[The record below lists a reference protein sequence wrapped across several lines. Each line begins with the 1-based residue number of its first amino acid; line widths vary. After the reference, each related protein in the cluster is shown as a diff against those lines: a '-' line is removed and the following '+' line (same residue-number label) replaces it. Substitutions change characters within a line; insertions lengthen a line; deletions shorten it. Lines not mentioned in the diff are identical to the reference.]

1 MYNSAVFKNGQARGI
16 LMKKRFQIA
25 PLFAA
30 GILATTVLTGCGDAP
45 QQGQQ
50 QQAPQVD
57 VITVKPEALELSTE
71 LPGRTAAFRVAE
83 VRPQVSGV
91 LLERTFEEGT
101 FVEKGQQLYQIDP
114 ATYEAE
120 LASAEAEVQ
129 RAKAVLRSSEL
140 RYNRF
145 KELIEENAVSQDE
158 FDSAEATYFQNKA
171 AVALAE
177 AQLKNAR
184 INREYTKVNA
194 PINGIIGRSNFTE
207 GALVT
212 ASQQE
217 PLVTI
222 NQLDPIYVDISQSS
236 KQFMQLQADIQ
247 SGRIE
252 ANESGNAPVRLKLNG
267 LDFDQQGELLF
278 SEVSVEEDTG
288 AILLRAVF
296 PNPDKTLYPG
306 MFVRAA
312 VSEGTIN
319 TALLLPQKAVTRDPR
334 GRPYVMI
341 VNDDNKVEQ
350 RMITTERAIGSDWLV
365 KDGVKEGDTVITSGL
380 QKVRPGATVQISNSA
395 SNEQQ

>member
-1 MYNSAVFKNGQARGI
+1 
-16 LMKKRFQIA
+16 MKKRFQIA

-30 GILATTVLTGCGDAP
+30 GILATTVLSGCGDQP

-50 QQAPQVD
+50 QRAPQVD
-57 VITVKPEALELSTE
+57 VITVQPESLELSTE

-101 FVEKGQQLYQIDP
+101 YVEKGQQLYQIDP
-114 ATYEAE
+114 AIYQAE

-129 RAKAVLRSSEL
+129 RARAVLRSSEL

-145 KELIEENAVSQDE
+145 KELLQENAVSQDE

-184 INREYTKVNA
+184 INLEYTKVNA

-296 PNPDKTLYPG
+296 PNPNKTLYPG

-334 GRPYVMI
+334 GRPYVMV

-365 KDGVKEGDTVITSGL
+365 SDGVKEGDTVIISGL

>member
-1 MYNSAVFKNGQARGI
+1 
-16 LMKKRFQIA
+16 MKKRFQIA

-306 MFVRAA
+306 MFVMPAR
-312 VSEGTIN
+312 V
-319 TALLLPQKAVTRDPR
+319 
-334 GRPYVMI
+334 
-341 VNDDNKVEQ
+341 
-350 RMITTERAIGSDWLV
+350 
-365 KDGVKEGDTVITSGL
+365 
-380 QKVRPGATVQISNSA
+380 
-395 SNEQQ
+395 

>member
-1 MYNSAVFKNGQARGI
+1 
-16 LMKKRFQIA
+16 MKKRFQIA

-50 QQAPQVD
+50 RQAPQVD
-57 VITVKPEALELSTE
+57 VITVKPETLELSTE

-171 AVALAE
+171 AVAVAE

-184 INREYTKVNA
+184 INLEYTKVNA

-267 LDFDQQGELLF
+267 LDFDQEGELLF

-296 PNPDKTLYPG
+296 PNPNKTLYPG

-334 GRPYVMI
+334 GRPYVMV

-365 KDGVKEGDTVITSGL
+365 SDGVKEGDTVIISGL

>member
-1 MYNSAVFKNGQARGI
+1 
-16 LMKKRFQIA
+16 MKKRFQIA

-57 VITVKPEALELSTE
+57 VITVKPETLELSTE

-101 FVEKGQQLYQIDP
+101 YVEKGQQLYQIDP
-114 ATYEAE
+114 AIYQAE

-129 RAKAVLRSSEL
+129 RARAVLRSSEL

-145 KELIEENAVSQDE
+145 KELLQENAVSQDE

-184 INREYTKVNA
+184 INLEYTKVNA

-334 GRPYVMI
+334 GRPYVMV
-341 VNDDNKVEQ
+341 VNSENKVEQ

-365 KDGVKEGDTVITSGL
+365 SDGVQEGDKVITSGL

>member
-1 MYNSAVFKNGQARGI
+1 
-16 LMKKRFQIA
+16 MKKRFQIA

-30 GILATTVLTGCGDAP
+30 GILATTVLTGCGEAP

-145 KELIEENAVSQDE
+145 RELIEENAVSQDE

-267 LDFDQQGELLF
+267 LDFDQEGELLF

>member
-1 MYNSAVFKNGQARGI
+1 
-16 LMKKRFQIA
+16 MKKRFQIA

-30 GILATTVLTGCGDAP
+30 GILATTALTGCGEAP

-101 FVEKGQQLYQIDP
+101 YVEKGQQLYQIDP

-145 KELIEENAVSQDE
+145 QELIEENAVSQDE

-184 INREYTKVNA
+184 INLEYTKVNA

-252 ANESGNAPVRLKLNG
+252 ANESGNAPVHLKLNG
-267 LDFDQQGELLF
+267 LDFDQEGELLF

-334 GRPYVMI
+334 GRPYVMV

-365 KDGVKEGDTVITSGL
+365 SDGVKEGDTVITSGL

>member
-30 GILATTVLTGCGDAP
+30 GILATTVLSGCGDQP

-50 QQAPQVD
+50 QRAPQVD
-57 VITVKPEALELSTE
+57 VITVQPESLELSTE

-101 FVEKGQQLYQIDP
+101 YVEKGQQLYQIDP
-114 ATYEAE
+114 AIYQAE

-129 RAKAVLRSSEL
+129 RARAVLRSSEL

-145 KELIEENAVSQDE
+145 KELLQENAVSQDE

-184 INREYTKVNA
+184 INLEYTKVNA

-267 LDFDQQGELLF
+267 LDFNQQGELLF

-296 PNPDKTLYPG
+296 PNPDNTLYPG

>member
-1 MYNSAVFKNGQARGI
+1 
-16 LMKKRFQIA
+16 MKKRFQIA

-57 VITVKPEALELSTE
+57 VITVKPETLELSTE

-101 FVEKGQQLYQIDP
+101 YVEKGQQLYQIDP
-114 ATYEAE
+114 AIYQAE

-129 RAKAVLRSSEL
+129 RARAVLRSSEL

-145 KELIEENAVSQDE
+145 KELLQENAVSQDE

-171 AVALAE
+171 AVAVAE

-184 INREYTKVNA
+184 INLEYTKVNA

>member
-1 MYNSAVFKNGQARGI
+1 
-16 LMKKRFQIA
+16 MKKRFQIA

-57 VITVKPEALELSTE
+57 VITVKPETLELSTE

-101 FVEKGQQLYQIDP
+101 YVEKGQQLYQIDP
-114 ATYEAE
+114 AIYQAE

-129 RAKAVLRSSEL
+129 RARAVLRSSEL

-145 KELIEENAVSQDE
+145 KELLQENAVSQDE

-184 INREYTKVNA
+184 INLEYTKVNA

-296 PNPDKTLYPG
+296 PNPNKTLYPG

-334 GRPYVMI
+334 GRPYVMV

-365 KDGVKEGDTVITSGL
+365 SDGVKEGDTVIISGL

>member
-57 VITVKPEALELSTE
+57 VITVKPETLELSTE

-101 FVEKGQQLYQIDP
+101 YVEKGQQLYQIDP
-114 ATYEAE
+114 AIYQAE

-129 RAKAVLRSSEL
+129 RARAVLRSSEL

-145 KELIEENAVSQDE
+145 KELLQENAVSQDE

-184 INREYTKVNA
+184 INLEYTKVNA

-296 PNPDKTLYPG
+296 PNPNKTLYPG

-334 GRPYVMI
+334 GRPYVMV

-365 KDGVKEGDTVITSGL
+365 SDGVKEGDTVIISGL

>member
-1 MYNSAVFKNGQARGI
+1 
-16 LMKKRFQIA
+16 MKKRFQIA

-30 GILATTVLTGCGDAP
+30 GILATTALTGCGEAP

-101 FVEKGQQLYQIDP
+101 YVEKGQQLYQIDP

-145 KELIEENAVSQDE
+145 QELIEENAVSQDE

-171 AVALAE
+171 AVGLAE

-184 INREYTKVNA
+184 INLEYTKVNA

-252 ANESGNAPVRLKLNG
+252 ANESGNAPVHLKLNG
-267 LDFDQQGELLF
+267 LDFDQEGELLF

-334 GRPYVMI
+334 GRPYVMV

-365 KDGVKEGDTVITSGL
+365 SDGVKEGDTVITSGL

>member
-1 MYNSAVFKNGQARGI
+1 
-16 LMKKRFQIA
+16 MKKRFQIA

-57 VITVKPEALELSTE
+57 VITVKPETLELSTE

-101 FVEKGQQLYQIDP
+101 YVEKGQQLYQIDP
-114 ATYEAE
+114 AIYQAE

-129 RAKAVLRSSEL
+129 RARAVLRSSEL

-145 KELIEENAVSQDE
+145 KELLQENAVSQDE

-171 AVALAE
+171 AVAVAE

-184 INREYTKVNA
+184 INLEYTKVNA

-334 GRPYVMI
+334 GRPYVMV
-341 VNDDNKVEQ
+341 VNSENKVEQ

-365 KDGVKEGDTVITSGL
+365 SDGVQEGDKVITSGL

>member
-1 MYNSAVFKNGQARGI
+1 
-16 LMKKRFQIA
+16 MKKRFQIA

-57 VITVKPEALELSTE
+57 VITVKPETLELSTE

-101 FVEKGQQLYQIDP
+101 FVEKGQQLYQINP

-171 AVALAE
+171 AVAVAE

-184 INREYTKVNA
+184 INLEYTKVNA

-334 GRPYVMI
+334 GRPYVMV
-341 VNDDNKVEQ
+341 VNSENKVEQ

-365 KDGVKEGDTVITSGL
+365 SDGVQEGDKVITSGL

>member
-1 MYNSAVFKNGQARGI
+1 
-16 LMKKRFQIA
+16 MKKRFQIA

-57 VITVKPEALELSTE
+57 VITVKPETLELSTE

-101 FVEKGQQLYQIDP
+101 YVEKGQQLYQIDP
-114 ATYEAE
+114 AIYQAE

-129 RAKAVLRSSEL
+129 RARAVLRSSEL

-145 KELIEENAVSQDE
+145 KELLQENAVSQDE

-171 AVALAE
+171 AVAVAE

-184 INREYTKVNA
+184 INLEYTKVNA

-334 GRPYVMI
+334 GRPYVMV
-341 VNDDNKVEQ
+341 VNSENKVEQ